1 VVAVSVSTHTT
12 GVQEPRLKSNHFR
25 RLAMMPLQTE
35 ALAHLYQDERA
46 IQAAEYRLAKA
57 ARALEPTQQRRDRG
71 RERT

>member
-1 VVAVSVSTHTT
+1 
-12 GVQEPRLKSNHFR
+12 
-25 RLAMMPLQTE
+25 MPLQTE

-46 IQAAEYRLAKA
+46 IQAADYRLAKA